1 MYHVCYVVWPKS
13 PRLEHSWEAIHPL
26 LDVPAD
32 NVKVVVPMVEKHL
45 DLLLYILSRMF
56 MSVSYAPVW
65 LEED

>member
-13 PRLEHSWEAIHPL
+13 PRLEHSWEAL
-26 LDVPAD
+26 LPAD
-32 NVKVVVPMVEKHL
+32 NVKVVVPTVEKHL
-45 DLLLYILSRMF
+45 DMFLYILSRMF